1 MSGWSVLIWGVTST
15 LGVLLFLK
23 AVADDIEHAQVALD
37 LLEKRQCDAYRKQM
51 GSVAGD

>member
-1 MSGWSVLIWGVTST
+1 MSGWSVLIWGVTCA

-23 AVADDIEHAQVALD
+23 AVADGIENAQVALD

-51 GSVAGD
+51 GSGEED